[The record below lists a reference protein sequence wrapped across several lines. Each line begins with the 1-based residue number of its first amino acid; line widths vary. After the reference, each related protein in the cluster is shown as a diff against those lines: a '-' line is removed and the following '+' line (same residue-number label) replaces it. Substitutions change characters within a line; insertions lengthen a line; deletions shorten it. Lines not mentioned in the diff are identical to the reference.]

1 MIAQLR
7 GILAFITEDHAVV
20 DVGGVGYQVFCST
33 RTLGNLPPTGEQV
46 TLAVETVVR
55 EDRIHLFGF
64 LSPVERDW
72 FRRLCGVQGVGQKV
86 ALAIQS
92 ALGADELVHAIAAGD
107 IAAFKP
113 VAGVGPK
120 LAGRLIGELKDKI
133 GGIDFALAPQAATAG
148 GKGPAVNSSASE
160 DALSALVNL
169 GYRRADAMRAVSTV
183 MSQVADPAAAGV
195 QELIRG
201 ALRELSK

>member
-7 GILAFITEDHAVV
+7 GILAFIAEDHAVI

-33 RTLGNLPPTGEQV
+33 RTLGNLPPVNEQV
-46 TLAVETVVR
+46 TMAVETVVR

-64 LSPVERDW
+64 LSPLERDW
-72 FRRLCGVQGVGQKV
+72 FRRLCAVQGVGQKV

-92 ALGADELVHAIAAGD
+92 VLGPDELVHAIAAGD
-107 IAAFKP
+107 TTAFKP

-133 GGIDFALAPQAATAG
+133 GGIDFALAPQSASG
-148 GKGPAVNSSASE
+148 GGAGPAIGGTAAE

-169 GYRRADAMRAVSTV
+169 GYRRAEAMRAVSTV
-183 MSQVADPAAAGV
+183 VKQAGDPEAAGV
-195 QELIRG
+195 QEIIRG
-201 ALRELSK
+201 ALKELSK